1 MRPGAA
7 GTDGVVL
14 WIFVR
19 TGAGQVY
26 SGDRIDHM
34 LQLNRVEGE
43 ADSAGGS
50 VNKARALIINRAGSD
65 WSSTAALTVNKHSS
79 DS

>member
-34 LQLNRVEGE
+34 LQLTEWREKRTLQ
-43 ADSAGGS
+43 AAQST
-50 VNKARALIINRAGSD
+50 KRALIITRAGSD
-65 WSSTAALTVNKHSS
+65 WSSVGALTVNKHSS